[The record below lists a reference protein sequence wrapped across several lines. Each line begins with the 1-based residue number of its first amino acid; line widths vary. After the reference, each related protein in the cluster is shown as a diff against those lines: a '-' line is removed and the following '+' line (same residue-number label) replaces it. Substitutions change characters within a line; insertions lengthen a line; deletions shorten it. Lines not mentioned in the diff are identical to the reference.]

1 MSAPSCGARRVS
13 HVSGGHGAKRTPG
26 QTLGLDL
33 HCMPGSHSHCSGVPK
48 GAGEMHTR
56 SKAFSLATS
65 PSSTRGM
72 VCHLGATGW
81 LQTCDFIV
89 VP

>member
-1 MSAPSCGARRVS
+1 
-13 HVSGGHGAKRTPG
+13 
-26 QTLGLDL
+26 
-33 HCMPGSHSHCSGVPK
+33 
-48 GAGEMHTR
+48 MHTR

>member
-1 MSAPSCGARRVS
+1 MHRR
-13 HVSGGHGAKRTPG
+13 P
-26 QTLGLDL
+26 
-33 HCMPGSHSHCSGVPK
+33 
-48 GAGEMHTR
+48 
-56 SKAFSLATS
+56 KAFSLATS
-65 PSSTRGM
+65 PSGTHGM